1 MKKLLT
7 AKYLS
12 LFMLLS
18 LLGGKVEAGHHE
30 DDDYVS
36 ESRGGC
42 CFGNQYE
49 CGCNPLYCGAFDIQ
63 IQGGVDPI
71 IWTNR
76 SNSPI
81 YGINCLGTGGATALT
96 VLYDK
101 TPKFSKLFKTPW
113 IVGGQVGYAMSDNT
127 RLYVEFNYSQANGK
141 HDINIPTDF
150 VSTVVGA
157 IPVTFN
163 FHKYKVFDAYVG
175 ARYYW
180 DRWCDRV
187 SFFLG
192 GKVGLA
198 HHQRIRSDISFNS
211 ATALTTPT
219 FADQEVF
226 SRNTIISGGAN
237 FGIDICICGNWS
249 FVITGEVVANCP
261 PRGFGN
267 VAFPATTLGF
277 TNIIFGSPAGT
288 ELRFPV
294 TAAVRYSF

>member
-49 CGCNPLYCGAFDIQ
+49 CGCNPLYCGAFDVQ
-63 IQGGVDPI
+63 VQGGVDPI

-76 SNSPI
+76 GPI
-81 YGINCLGTGGATALT
+81 YGVTTAGVVDEVYL
-96 VLYDK
+96 K
-101 TPKFSKLFKTPW
+101 SPKFSKLFKTPW
-113 IVGGQVGYAMSDNT
+113 YVGGQIGYAMSDNT
-127 RLYVEFNYSQANGK
+127 RVYVEFNYSQANGK
-141 HDINIPTDF
+141 SDVALVTDF
-150 VSTVVGA
+150 STA
-157 IPVTFN
+157 ITGTFT
-163 FHKYKVFDAYVG
+163 FGKFSVFDAYVG

-198 HHQRIRSDISFNS
+198 HHKRTRITTGTFVGT
-211 ATALTTPT
+211 ATNT
-219 FADQEVF
+219 FTDQEIF
-226 SRNTIISGGAN
+226 SRNTIIAGGAN

-267 VAFPATTLGF
+267 VPLTTTVSTF
-277 TNIIFGSPAGT
+277 TNLIFNSPAGT